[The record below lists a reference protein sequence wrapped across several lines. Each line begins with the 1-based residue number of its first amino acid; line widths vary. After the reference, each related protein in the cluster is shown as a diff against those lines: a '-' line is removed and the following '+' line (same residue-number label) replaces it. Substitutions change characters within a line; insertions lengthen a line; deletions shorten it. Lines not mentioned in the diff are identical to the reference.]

1 MAYTIELFAREP
13 ITPDH
18 DSLRAAMNTM
28 FPNVEAPEPKAPG
41 GTQLFLL
48 HDHTVSYEQGSVPA
62 QLVVLPANAG
72 PELEKYAD
80 AFLQCWSFPQ
90 AQDIVAACKFSCLFS
105 DVMSAALPQK
115 ERRQILAKGL
125 LALLQTQ
132 PVDAVYFPESQ
143 TFADPTRLMAAL
155 RKQEAN
161 PSTGFVNVRFY
172 QVSNTP
178 GDMVMDTLGMESFGL
193 TDLQIHFRDLEPNDV
208 GRVMRRTAAYLLDR
222 GNVITTGHT
231 IQGRSEGEQWT
242 CQQENSLLEPRR
254 TVLDINP
261 GDPFAAGRR
270 AA

>member
-1 MAYTIELFAREP
+1 MAYTIELFSREP

-18 DSLRAAMNTM
+18 GQLLAAMNTK
-28 FPNVEAPEPKAPG
+28 FKNVEAPEPKSAA

-48 HDHTVSYEQGSVPA
+48 HDHMVSYEEGAVPA

-72 PELEKYAD
+72 PDLEKYAG

-90 AQDIVAACKFSCLFS
+90 AQEIVSACSYSCIFS
-105 DVMSAALPQK
+105 DVMSAALAQK

-125 LALLQTQ
+125 LALMQTQ

-143 TFADPTRLMAAL
+143 AFVEPARLMAGL
-155 RKQEAN
+155 QKQDAN
-161 PSTGFVNVRFY
+161 PSLGFVNVRFY
-172 QVSNTP
+172 QVANTP

-193 TDLQIHFRDLEPNDV
+193 TDLQIHFHDLEPNDV
-208 GRVMRRTAAYLLDR
+208 GRVLRRTVSYLLDR

-231 IQGRSEGEQWT
+231 IQGRSEAEHWA
-242 CQQENSLLEPRR
+242 CQQENSLLEPHR

-261 GDPFAAGRR
+261 GDPFAAGKR